1 MKIVRFLGGLGN
13 QMFQYAFYLS
23 LSKNFRGVKVDL
35 SKFKAYEL
43 HNGYELD
50 KVFGIQLKEA
60 SKFETRLLDSQDR
73 KWWYRKLRKILNK
86 KNAYTEEKELFN
98 YDNDI
103 FEDKKDR
110 LYWGYWQNINY
121 LTEIT
126 PILKKEFTFKP
137 ELDDKNR
144 EILVSIEQSNSVGI
158 HIRRGDYIDDPLLG
172 GIANLDYY
180 LRAIALITQKV
191 ETPSF
196 FIFSND
202 INWCKENFN
211 LARTCYINGN
221 IGNNSY
227 IDMLLMSKCKHQ
239 IIANSSFSWW
249 AAWLNENPE
258 KTVIAPKTWAN
269 GIDNSKDVCPASWI
283 RI

>member
-23 LSKNFRGVKVDL
+23 LSKNFRAVKADL
-35 SKFKAYEL
+35 SKFEDYEL

-50 KVFGIQLKEA
+50 KVFGIQLTEA
-60 SKFETRLLDSQDR
+60 SKFETRLLDNQDR

-86 KNAYTEEKELFN
+86 KNAYTEEKELFS
-98 YDNDI
+98 YDKDI
-103 FEDKKDR
+103 FKDKKDR

-126 PILKKEFTFKP
+126 PILKKEFTFRPK
-137 ELDDKNR
+137 LDDKNL
-144 EILVSIEQSNSVGI
+144 EILTSINQSNSVGI
-158 HIRRGDYIDDPLLG
+158 HVRRGDYINDPLLG
-172 GIANLDYY
+172 GIATRDYY
-180 LRAIALITQKV
+180 LSAIELITQKV
-191 ETPSF
+191 ESPSF

-211 LARTCYINGN
+211 LAQTSYIQGN
-221 IGNNSY
+221 IGDNSY

-249 AAWLNENPE
+249 SAWLNENPE
-258 KTVIAPKTWAN
+258 KMVIAPKKWAN
-269 GIDNSKDVCPASWI
+269 GISNSGEVCPASWI

>member
-23 LSKNFRGVKVDL
+23 LSKNFRAVKADL

-50 KVFGIQLKEA
+50 KVFGIQLTEA

-98 YDNDI
+98 YDKDI
-103 FEDKKDR
+103 FKDKKDR

-137 ELDDKNR
+137 ELDSKNR
-144 EILVSIEQSNSVGI
+144 ETLIAIDQSNSVGI
-158 HIRRGDYIDDPLLG
+158 HVRRGDYVNDPLLG
-172 GIANLDYY
+172 GIASLDYY
-180 LRAIALITQKV
+180 LSAIELIIQKV
-191 ETPSF
+191 DNPSF

-211 LARTCYINGN
+211 LARTSYIHGNNGN
-221 IGNNSY
+221 KAY

-258 KTVIAPKTWAN
+258 KTVIAPKKWAN

>member
-23 LSKNFRGVKVDL
+23 LSKKFQGVKADL
-35 SKFKAYEL
+35 SKFDEYKL
-43 HNGYELD
+43 HNGFELD
-50 KVFGIQLKEA
+50 KVFDIQLTEA
-60 SKFETRLLDSQDR
+60 SKFETRLLDNQYR
-73 KWWYRKLRKILNK
+73 KWGYRKLRKVLNK
-86 KNAYTEEKELFN
+86 KNAYTEEKELFTYN
-98 YDNDI
+98 EDI
-103 FEDKKDR
+103 FADKKDR

-121 LTEIT
+121 LRGIELT
-126 PILKKEFTFKP
+126 LKKHLTFKQ

-144 EILVSIEQSNSVGI
+144 DILTAIEQSNSVGI
-158 HIRRGDYIDDPLLG
+158 HVRRGDYINDPLLG
-172 GIANLDYY
+172 GIATLDYY
-180 LRAIALITQKV
+180 LQAIELIIQKV
-191 ETPSF
+191 EAPSF

-211 LARTCYINGN
+211 LARTIYVHGN
-221 IGNNSY
+221 IGSNGY

-269 GIDNSKDVCPASWI
+269 GIDNSRDVCPTSWI